1 MYELSQGLLYELR
14 LKFLGNEEPL
24 VKSLKSL
31 DLPASTQPTSQ
42 KANLDTF
49 AKKSRKSS
57 C

>member
-14 LKFLGNEEPL
+14 LKFLGNEEPS
-24 VKSLKSL
+24 VKTLKSL
-31 DLPASTQPTSQ
+31 DLPATTQPASQ

-49 AKKSRKSS
+49 AKKSRKNS

>member
-14 LKFLGNEEPL
+14 IKFLGNEEPS
-24 VKSLKSL
+24 VKTLKSL
-31 DLPASTQPTSQ
+31 DLPASTQPASQ

-49 AKKSRKSS
+49 AKKSRKNS

>member
-49 AKKSRKSS
+49 AKKSRKIS